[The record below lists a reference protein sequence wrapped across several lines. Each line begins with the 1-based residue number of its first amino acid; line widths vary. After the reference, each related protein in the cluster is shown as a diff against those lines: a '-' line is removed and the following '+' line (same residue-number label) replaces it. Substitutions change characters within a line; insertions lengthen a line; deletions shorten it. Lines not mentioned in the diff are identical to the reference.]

1 MACNCL
7 ETSKEKILAKLQE
20 IHPEYNITD
29 SDFQNLMWNN
39 IDNPGSEYILT
50 HRFDYTYSFTK
61 VNGTQSKPRTSNI
74 NINPTYCGFC
84 GKKFVEDEPTLE

>member
-7 ETSKEKILAKLQE
+7 DNSKEKILARLQE

-29 SDFQNLMWNN
+29 SDFANQ
-39 IDNPGSEYILT
+39 IYCFEGEQSIILT
-50 HRFDYTYSFTK
+50 HKFEYTYSFTK
-61 VNGTQSKPRTSNI
+61 VNGTPSKPRTTSI

-84 GKKFVEDEPTLE
+84 GKKFVEDDKE

>member
-29 SDFQNLMWNN
+29 SDFQNQIYCFEGPQNT
-39 IDNPGSEYILT
+39 ILT

-84 GKKFVEDEPTLE
+84 GKKFVEDDKL